1 MVLQITTPY
10 SIRIAVLG
18 AGTMGSGIALSALHA
33 DFPISLYDV
42 SNEMLEKAKQY
53 IEHHLTRKG
62 KKSNLRSLTL
72 TKKLEE
78 IQGADIII
86 EAVPE
91 NLELK
96 QEIFRELD
104 DLLPPPT
111 ILATN
116 TSTLAVT
123 AIASATATP
132 QRVAGMHFFNPAPVM
147 PLVEVVRAAKTSP
160 DTIESLLAL
169 SEHLGKT
176 PVVVKDSPGFIV
188 NRVARPFYGE
198 ALRLKGEGVAT
209 HQQID
214 LLMRIGGGFRMG
226 PFQLMDLIGIDVNY
240 AAMKSMYEQTFGEP
254 RYRPHQIQ
262 VQMVQQKDLGKKT
275 GRGFY
280 EYTDEPVVEMFT
292 PQKATRQNGTVLI
305 SDGTWAPGLAELCLS
320 AGYQLTTFP
329 SISTSIDREE
339 IVPYICLVV
348 AGRSEGLQ
356 RQLIEI
362 EKSVS
367 EDTIILCQCADTT
380 LAEIAMWAD
389 NPEHL
394 VGFDGIF
401 ISNGPIATLVA
412 SPTGSPQARATA
424 ENFMKSIGRAP
435 IWVKDSPGLV
445 IPRIIFMLANEAS
458 FVAGDGVAEPD
469 VIDTAMKLGTNYPK
483 GPIAWAKEIGYK
495 RVVDVIDH
503 LHSEFGEERYRTAP
517 MLRYWARVEKVNG

>member
-1 MVLQITTPY
+1 
-10 SIRIAVLG
+10 
-18 AGTMGSGIALSALHA
+18 MGSGIALSALRA

-42 SNEMLEKAKQY
+42 SDEMLEQANKY
-53 IEHHLTRKG
+53 IEHHLNRKG

-72 TKKLEE
+72 TNNLED
-78 IQGADIII
+78 IQGADIVI

-91 NLELK
+91 DLELK
-96 QEIFRELD
+96 QDIFRELD
-104 DLLPPPT
+104 ELLPHPT

-123 AIASATATP
+123 AIASVTASP

-160 DTIESLLAL
+160 DTIKSLLAFA
-169 SEHLGKT
+169 ERLGKT

-198 ALRLKGEGVAT
+198 ALRLMGEGVAT
-209 HQQID
+209 YQQID
-214 LLMRIGGGFRMG
+214 QLMRFGAGFRMG

-240 AAMKSMYEQTFGEP
+240 AAMRSMYEQTFGEP

-280 EYTDEPVVEMFT
+280 NYADEPVVEEIT
-292 PQKATRQNGTVLI
+292 PPKVTHQKGSVLI
-305 SDGTWAPGLAELCLS
+305 SGGSWAPDLAKLCLS
-320 AGYQLTTFP
+320 AGYQLRTFP
-329 SISTSIDREE
+329 SISTSKAFDEIDHQ
-339 IVPYICLVV
+339 ICLVV

-356 RQLIEI
+356 RQLTEL

-367 EDTIILCQCADTT
+367 EDTIILSQCADTT
-380 LAEIAMWAD
+380 LAEIATWVD
-389 NPEHL
+389 NPERF

-412 SPTGSPQARATA
+412 SPTGSPQVNAIT
-424 ENFMKSIGRAP
+424 ENFMKSIGRTP
-435 IWVKDSPGLV
+435 VWVKDSPGLV
-445 IPRIIFMLANEAS
+445 LPRIIFMLANEAS
-458 FVAGDGVAEPD
+458 FAAGDGVAEPD

-483 GPIAWAKEIGYK
+483 GPLAWAKELGYK
-495 RVVDVIDH
+495 RVVEVIDH
-503 LHSEFGEERYRTAP
+503 LHREFGEERYRTAP
-517 MLRYWARVEKVNG
+517 LLRNWARVEMVNK